1 MPIIDTHKEIKELMA
16 AGVSEQQAEAFT
28 TALHTTP
35 VNTLNVFRDLVASGF
50 NEKTSEILA
59 QTIFKKHN

>member
-1 MPIIDTHKEIKELMA
+1 MPIIDAHKEIKELMA

-28 TALHTTP
+28 TALRTTP